1 MCYDVTLCHRHD
13 WDVQMQL
20 HPDCTAMTT
29 FRPDAT
35 LLLQLLR
42 WSSAHAPLGPPL
54 GLSDEAILPLLLGVE
69 TRGARTSAG
78 SSAAS
83 PSAASRTSA
92 RRREGLLQG
101 LLQGLHL

>member
-42 WSSAHAPLGPPL
+42 WSSAHAPL
-54 GLSDEAILPLLLGVE
+54 LS
-69 TRGARTSAG
+69 
-78 SSAAS
+78 
-83 PSAASRTSA
+83 SRTQPSNLIA
-92 RRREGLLQG
+92 TLLTFLVPRVTSEQTCTHPIVWG
-101 LLQGLHL
+101 FALGSL